1 MITHPPDLPEGVCL
15 TCGGS
20 GFEPS
25 EFYQPDPDL
34 GRLSTPCPTCD
45 GTGEQP
51 PSNQRSE
58 GSEA

>member
-1 MITHPPDLPEGVCL
+1 MIVTHPPDLPDGVCP

-25 EFYQPDPDL
+25 EFYRPDPDL

-51 PSNQRSE
+51 TE
-58 GSEA
+58 GGE